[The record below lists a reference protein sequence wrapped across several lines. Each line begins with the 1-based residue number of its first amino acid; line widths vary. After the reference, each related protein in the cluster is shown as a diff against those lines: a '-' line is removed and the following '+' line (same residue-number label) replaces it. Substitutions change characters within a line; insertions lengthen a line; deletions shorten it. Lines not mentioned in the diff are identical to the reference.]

1 MKSKFQI
8 GDLVQW
14 VNVPEA
20 NRFGVVI
27 EIGDGDPAP
36 SIRAANSHW
45 AMVQW
50 AGLGKPSKVY
60 DCQSHW
66 NGVVLAKRKK

>member
-20 NRFGVVI
+20 NRFGVVT
-27 EIGDGDPAP
+27 EIGYGDPAP
-36 SIRAANSHW
+36 SIRVEKTHW

-50 AGLGKPSKVY
+50 AGLGKPGKVY